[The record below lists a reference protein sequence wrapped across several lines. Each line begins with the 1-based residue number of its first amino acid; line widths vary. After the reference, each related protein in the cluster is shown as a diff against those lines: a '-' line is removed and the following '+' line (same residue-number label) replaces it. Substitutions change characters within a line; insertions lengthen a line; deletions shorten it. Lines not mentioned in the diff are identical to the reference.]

1 MLHCSCK
8 SLVIML
14 SCYLF
19 YSPRSRRSHQHYQ
32 SNHSGQYQSHN
43 SDFETMSERQQRS
56 YHHSRMAAA
65 AQQQHQVSQAAPS
78 NLSQSILSQHPHLF
92 NAATSNHL
100 QQAAT
105 AAAAAHQS
113 NAAASMNT
121 PHQPRP
127 YFIDLSQIRQVWL
140 SNQNSAQ

>member
-1 MLHCSCK
+1 
-8 SLVIML
+8 
-14 SCYLF
+14 
-19 YSPRSRRSHQHYQ
+19 
-32 SNHSGQYQSHN
+32 
-43 SDFETMSERQQRS
+43 MSERQQRS

-65 AQQQHQVSQAAPS
+65 AQQQQQVSQAAPS

-127 YFIDLSQIRQVWL
+127 YFIDLSQIRQVRSL
-140 SNQNSAQ
+140 SNQNSAPYGKVDQTVAITFLVILP

>member
-1 MLHCSCK
+1 
-8 SLVIML
+8 
-14 SCYLF
+14 
-19 YSPRSRRSHQHYQ
+19 
-32 SNHSGQYQSHN
+32 
-43 SDFETMSERQQRS
+43 MSERQQRS

-65 AQQQHQVSQAAPS
+65 AQQQHQVSQTAPS

-140 SNQNSAQ
+140 SNQNSALWGKVDQTVAITFLVFCHDCYTCESNLSIGKSRWANGSASNMRPSKYW

>member
-1 MLHCSCK
+1 
-8 SLVIML
+8 
-14 SCYLF
+14 
-19 YSPRSRRSHQHYQ
+19 
-32 SNHSGQYQSHN
+32 
-43 SDFETMSERQQRS
+43 
-56 YHHSRMAAA
+56 MAAA
-65 AQQQHQVSQAAPS
+65 AQQQQVSQAAPS

-127 YFIDLSQIRQVWL
+127 YFIDLSQIRQVRL
-140 SNQNSAQ
+140 PNQNSAQYGKVDQTVAITSLVFYHDCYTW